1 GNPAVGRTPA
11 ARRMPVAGR
20 SPAADRIQVVGRMP
34 VADQPDNQAAA
45 RSPNPA
51 AFAAGRVVR
60 HGLHPVGGRG
70 ISQR

>member
-1 GNPAVGRTPA
+1 MPVVGRTL
-11 ARRMPVAGR
+11 RVDHTLRM
-20 SPAADRIQVVGRMP
+20 DRIQDLGRMP
-34 VADQPDNQAAA
+34 VADQPDNQVAA

>member
-1 GNPAVGRTPA
+1 
-11 ARRMPVAGR
+11 M
-20 SPAADRIQVVGRMP
+20 DRIQDLGRMP
-34 VADQPDNQAAA
+34 VADQPDNQVAA

-51 AFAAGRVVR
+51 AFAAGRVVL

>member
-1 GNPAVGRTPA
+1 MTVVGRTPGA
-11 ARRMPVAGR
+11 GHKLPV
-20 SPAADRIQVVGRMP
+20 DRIQVVGHMP
-34 VADQPDNQAAA
+34 AADQPDNQVAA